1 MTDSRF
7 FIQRL
12 ARYWVVRA
20 LTAVS
25 GLAFIYVALQRFD
38 LSTVLLIPAGVM
50 FAVYG
55 FLGRDVLNRFRYS
68 PGPTR
73 RLCGS
78 DDKQMDSGG
87 KTYDRTA
94 HREQPDSLPEPIEL
108 KLMPIEDGATKLLSR
123 FPTYWALG
131 QAGNFA
137 CWKWSNTSLAHAQEV
152 ADRRAAELLRMYKEN
167 DGAFPDRYL
176 YSDKRMREAVVRQI
190 GSAVISRNAYG
201 AQILNT
207 ESVMFAD
214 IDFPE
219 DLSVGRRAHFVEKKV
234 AFLEAWISSR
244 SSWGLRVYR
253 TAGGLRLLATGDL
266 FDPCDTQVDD
276 ILTQLGTDP
285 LYRKL
290 CRVQETFRARLTP
303 KPWRCEWVPPPRY
316 WPFRNEKEESTFKK
330 WLGRYEFFSQDY
342 AVCRLVVALGV
353 EAKIPEI
360 VQIQNIHDYE
370 TKCHLR
376 LPLA

>member
-1 MTDSRF
+1 MSGSRA
-7 FIQRL
+7 FILQF
-12 ARYWVVRA
+12 ARYWVIR
-20 LTAVS
+20 
-25 GLAFIYVALQRFD
+25 GLAAVIGLASIYIALQRVD
-38 LSTVLLIPAGVM
+38 LSNVLLIPLGIV

-68 PGPTR
+68 PGPTIEQ
-73 RLCGS
+73 
-78 DDKQMDSGG
+78 DDVL
-87 KTYDRTA
+87 
-94 HREQPDSLPEPIEL
+94 PDPIEL
-108 KLMPIEDGATKLLSR
+108 TVMPIDEGTSKLLSH

-131 QAGNFA
+131 QAGDFA
-137 CWKWSNTSLAHAQEV
+137 CWKWSNTSQAHAQEI

-167 DGAFPDRYL
+167 NDAFPNHYL
-176 YSDKRMREAVVRQI
+176 YSDRKMREAVVRQI
-190 GSAVISRNAYG
+190 GAAVISRNAYG

-219 DLSVGRRAHFVEKKV
+219 DLSVGKRAHFVEQKV
-234 AFLEAWISSR
+234 AFLGAWISSR
-244 SSWGLRVYR
+244 PSWGLRIYR

-266 FDPCDTQVDD
+266 FDPCDPQVDD

-316 WPFRNEKEESTFKK
+316 WPFRNEKEENTFKK
-330 WLGRYEFFSQDY
+330 WLGRYELSSQKY
-342 AVCRLVVALGV
+342 AVCRLVVAIGV

-370 TKCHLR
+370 TKCDRR

>member
-1 MTDSRF
+1 MSDSRS
-7 FIQRL
+7 FITSVV
-12 ARYWVVRA
+12 RYWVVRA
-20 LTAVS
+20 LAAVF
-25 GLAFIYVALQRFD
+25 GLASIYVALQRFD
-38 LSTVLLIPAGVM
+38 LSTVLLIPAGVI

-73 RLCGS
+73 RL
-78 DDKQMDSGG
+78 DRPNANKKRSGG
-87 KTYDRTA
+87 NTNYQAADRD
-94 HREQPDSLPEPIEL
+94 QIDSLPEPIEL

-137 CWKWSNTSLAHAQEV
+137 CWKWSNTSLVHAQEV
-152 ADRRAAELLRMYKEN
+152 ADRRAAELLRMYKEH
-167 DGAFPDRYL
+167 DGACPDHYL
-176 YSDKRMREAVVRQI
+176 YSDKKMREAVVRQI
-190 GSAVISRNAYG
+190 RSALISRNAYG

-219 DLSVGRRAHFVEKKV
+219 DLSVGRRAQFVDEKV

-266 FDPCDTQVDD
+266 YDPCDPQVDD

-303 KPWRCEWVPPPRY
+303 KPWRCKWVPPPRY

-360 VQIQNIHDYE
+360 IQIQNIHDYE